1 MGKLKVDYMKS
12 ADIYIIADG
21 YQVAGLRLDLF
32 AKQMV
37 RYAVGGAP
45 VVDMDGNPVSLGEF
59 LLKAWDIQPKN
70 WLDLNAVQ
78 AKMDARATAM
88 RMRSM
93 EFYLPLA

>member
-1 MGKLKVDYMKS
+1 MKPLKVDYWKS
-12 ADIYIIADG
+12 ADLYIVADG
-21 YQVAGLRLDLF
+21 FAVAGMRLDLF
-32 AKQMV
+32 AKQLT
-37 RYAVGGAP
+37 RYAVDGVP
-45 VVDMDGNPVSLGEF
+45 VVDMDGVPVSLGEF